1 MVGRAGKWLILM
13 AVGGG
18 CKAARSRGRSR
29 EVVGV
34 IAAR

>member
-18 CKAARSRGRSR
+18 CKAARSRGGSR
-29 EVVGV
+29 KGSGVGL
-34 IAAR
+34 